1 MRKIIKM
8 NFSDIQ
14 LNESIQKSLV
24 DLDFINPTPIQI
36 KAIPFLLESTQDL
49 ISLAQTGTGK
59 TAAFGLPIINKIN
72 TKKKNTQSI
81 ILCPTRELCLQ
92 ITKDL
97 KSYSKYIKELRIT
110 PIYGGSDI
118 RKQMRELKI
127 GSQIV
132 VGTPGRV
139 LDLLNK
145 KKLELKNI
153 EIVVLDEADEMLNMG
168 FKEDID
174 LILEGTNKNKQILL
188 FSATMPKEV
197 LKISKNY
204 MNKPK
209 KIEVDS
215 KNEGAKDIEHNYYL
229 VMNLKDKYQVLRR
242 ICDMNPNIYG
252 IVFCRTRRECK
263 DISSKLMQDGYNADS
278 LNGDLSQPQRD
289 HVMNRFRK
297 KQIHLLV
304 ATDVAARG
312 IDVNDLSHII
322 NYNLPDENQI
332 YIHRSGRTGRAG
344 KKGISIIIG
353 SVREKRKILSIQ
365 KTINK
370 EITKKE
376 IPKGKDICEVQLMNL
391 IDRIINSDVT
401 SDIEQFI
408 PSIMEKV
415 SHLNRE
421 DLLKQLVSLE
431 FSRFLSFYNNV
442 SDINSDEKIRNS
454 NKGKAE
460 KGFSRFF
467 INLGKKH
474 DLQPQNLLG
483 LINEHTNN
491 KDIAIGKID
500 IMTGF
505 SFFETPIKYEKEI
518 LTALEKFTWN
528 NYRCGVEL
536 SKAISGTSE
545 RKESK
550 FKSSRNGFKGN
561 RGKAKGSFKK
571 SFKSQKSYKRKN
583 K

>member
-1 MRKIIKM
+1 MK
-8 NFSDIQ
+8 FSEIN
-14 LNESIQKSLV
+14 LNKNIQKSLKE
-24 DLDFINPTPIQI
+24 LNFEEATPVQE
-36 KAIPFLLESTQDL
+36 KAIPFLLENNQDL

-59 TAAFGLPIINKIN
+59 TAAFGLPIINKVDV
-72 TKKKNTQSI
+72 KKKRPQSI

-92 ITKDL
+92 ISKDL
-97 KSYSKYIKELRIT
+97 KLFASNSKDLRIT

-118 RKQMRELKI
+118 RKQMRELKM
-127 GSQIV
+127 GSHIV

-139 LDLLNK
+139 LDLLKRKN
-145 KKLELKNI
+145 LELNKI
-153 EIVVLDEADEMLNMG
+153 ESVVLDEADEMLNMG

-174 LILEGTNKNKQILL
+174 SILEGTNSKKQILL

-215 KNEGAKDIEHNYYL
+215 TNEGVKDLEHNYYL

-242 ICDMNPNIYG
+242 ICDINPNVYG

-263 DISSKLMQDGYNADS
+263 DISNKLVQDGYNADS

-289 HVMNRFRK
+289 HVMNRFREK
-297 KQIHLLV
+297 HIQLLV

-312 IDVNDLSHII
+312 LDVNDLSHVI
-322 NYNLPDENQI
+322 NYNLPDENQT

-344 KKGISIIIG
+344 KKGTSIII
-353 SVREKRKILSIQ
+353 SSNRDRRKIKSLE

-370 EITKKE
+370 DIIKKE
-376 IPKGKDICEVQLMNL
+376 IPKGKEICEAQLMNL
-391 IDRIINSDVT
+391 IDRIVNSEVNK
-401 SDIEQFI
+401 DIEKFI
-408 PSIMEKV
+408 PSILDKI

-442 SDINSDEKIRNS
+442 SDINTVERKRNS
-454 NKGKAE
+454 DSRKAE

-474 DLQPQNLLG
+474 NLRPQNLIG
-483 LINEHTNN
+483 IINDYTKN
-491 KDIAIGKID
+491 KDISIGKID
-500 IMTGF
+500 IMQGF
-505 SFFETPIKYEKEI
+505 SFFEVATNYEKEI
-518 LTALEKFTWN
+518 LSNLKKFMWN
-528 NYRCGVEL
+528 NYKCSVEL
-536 SKAISGTSE
+536 SKAVGDS
-545 RKESK
+545 SK
-550 FKSSRNGFKGN
+550 SRDRDKP
-561 RGKAKGSFKK
+561 RK
-571 SFKSQKSYKRKN
+571 SFRRGGKRTKPRKSFRRKRR
-583 K
+583 

>member
-1 MRKIIKM
+1 LQKIERMK
-8 NFSDIQ
+8 FSEIN
-14 LNESIQKSLV
+14 LNKNIQKSLKE
-24 DLDFINPTPIQI
+24 LNFEKATPVQE
-36 KAIPFLLESTQDL
+36 KAIPFLLENNQDL

-59 TAAFGLPIINKIN
+59 TAAFGLPIINKVDV
-72 TKKKNTQSI
+72 KKKRPQSI

-92 ITKDL
+92 ISKDL
-97 KSYSKYIKELRIT
+97 KLFASNSKDLRIT

-118 RKQMRELKI
+118 RKQMRELKM
-127 GSQIV
+127 GSHIV

-139 LDLLNK
+139 LDLLKRKN
-145 KKLELKNI
+145 LELNKI
-153 EIVVLDEADEMLNMG
+153 ESVVLDEADEMLNMG

-174 LILEGTNKNKQILL
+174 SILEGTNSKKQILL

-215 KNEGAKDIEHNYYL
+215 TNEGVKDLEHNYYL

-242 ICDMNPNIYG
+242 ICDINPNVYG

-263 DISSKLMQDGYNADS
+263 DISNKLVQDGYNADS

-289 HVMNRFRK
+289 HVMNRFREK
-297 KQIHLLV
+297 HIQLLV

-312 IDVNDLSHII
+312 LDVNDLSHVI
-322 NYNLPDENQI
+322 NYNLPDENQT
-332 YIHRSGRTGRAG
+332 YVHRSGRTGRAG

-353 SVREKRKILSIQ
+353 SNRDRRKIKTLE

-370 EITKKE
+370 DIIKKE
-376 IPKGKDICEVQLMNL
+376 IPKGKEICEAQLMNL
-391 IDRIINSDVT
+391 IDRIVNSEVNK
-401 SDIEQFI
+401 DIEKFI
-408 PSIMEKV
+408 PSILDKI

-442 SDINSDEKIRNS
+442 SDISSDERKRNSDSR
-454 NKGKAE
+454 KAE

-474 DLQPQNLLG
+474 NLRPQNLIG
-483 LINEHTNN
+483 IINDYTKN
-491 KDIAIGKID
+491 KDISIGKID
-500 IMTGF
+500 IMQGF
-505 SFFETPIKYEKEI
+505 SFFEVATNYEKEI
-518 LTALEKFTWN
+518 LSSLKKFMWN
-528 NYRCGVEL
+528 NYKCSVEL
-536 SKAISGTSE
+536 SKAVGDS
-545 RKESK
+545 SK
-550 FKSSRNGFKGN
+550 SRDRDKP
-561 RGKAKGSFKK
+561 RK
-571 SFKSQKSYKRKN
+571 SFKRGGKRTKPRN
-583 K
+583 SFRRKRR

>member
-1 MRKIIKM
+1 MK
-8 NFSDIQ
+8 FSEIN
-14 LNESIQKSLV
+14 LNKNIQKSLKE
-24 DLDFINPTPIQI
+24 LNFEEATPVQE
-36 KAIPFLLESTQDL
+36 KAIPFLLEKNQDL

-59 TAAFGLPIINKIN
+59 TAAFGLPIINKVDV
-72 TKKKNTQSI
+72 KKKRPQSI

-92 ITKDL
+92 ISKDL
-97 KSYSKYIKELRIT
+97 NLFASNSKGLRIT

-118 RKQMRELKI
+118 RKQMRELKM
-127 GSQIV
+127 GSHIV

-139 LDLLNK
+139 LDLLKRKN
-145 KKLELKNI
+145 LELNKI
-153 EIVVLDEADEMLNMG
+153 ESVVLDEADEMLNMG

-174 LILEGTNKNKQILL
+174 SILEGTNSKKQILL

-215 KNEGAKDIEHNYYL
+215 TNQGVKDLEHNYYL

-242 ICDMNPNIYG
+242 ICDMNPNVYG

-263 DISSKLMQDGYNADS
+263 DISNKLVQDGYNADS

-289 HVMNRFRK
+289 HVMNRFREK
-297 KQIHLLV
+297 HIQLLV

-312 IDVNDLSHII
+312 LDVNDLSHVI
-322 NYNLPDENQI
+322 NYNLPDENQT

-344 KKGISIIIG
+344 KKGISIII
-353 SVREKRKILSIQ
+353 SSNRDRRKIKSLE

-370 EITKKE
+370 DIIKKE
-376 IPKGKDICEVQLMNL
+376 IPKGKEICEAQLMNL
-391 IDRIINSDVT
+391 IDRIVNSEVNK
-401 SDIEQFI
+401 DIEKFI
-408 PSIMEKV
+408 PSILDKI

-442 SDINSDEKIRNS
+442 SDINTEERKRNS
-454 NKGKAE
+454 DSRKAE

-474 DLQPQNLLG
+474 NLRPQNLIG
-483 LINEHTNN
+483 IINDYTKN
-491 KDIAIGKID
+491 KDISIGKID
-500 IMTGF
+500 IMQGF
-505 SFFETPIKYEKEI
+505 SFFEVPSSYEKEI
-518 LTALEKFTWN
+518 LSNLKKFMWN
-528 NYRCGVEL
+528 NYKCSVEL
-536 SKAISGTSE
+536 SKAVGDS
-545 RKESK
+545 SK
-550 FKSSRNGFKGN
+550 SRDRDKP
-561 RGKAKGSFKK
+561 RK
-571 SFKSQKSYKRKN
+571 SFRKGGKRTKPRKSFRRKRR
-583 K
+583 

>member
-1 MRKIIKM
+1 MKFSEIK
-8 NFSDIQ
+8 
-14 LNESIQKSLV
+14 LNKNILKSLKE
-24 DLDFINPTPIQI
+24 LDFKEATPVQEQ
-36 KAIPFLLESTQDL
+36 AIPFLLEKNQDL

-59 TAAFGLPIINKIN
+59 TAAFGLPLINKVDV
-72 TKKKNTQSI
+72 KKKRPQSI

-92 ITKDL
+92 ISKDL
-97 KSYSKYIKELRIT
+97 NLFASNIKDIRIT

-118 RKQMRELKI
+118 RKQMRELKM
-127 GSQIV
+127 GSHIV

-139 LDLLNK
+139 LDLLKRKN
-145 KKLELKNI
+145 LELNKI
-153 EIVVLDEADEMLNMG
+153 ESVVLDEADEMLNMG

-174 LILEGTNKNKQILL
+174 SILEGTNSQKQILL

-215 KNEGAKDIEHNYYL
+215 TNEGVKDLEHNYYL
-229 VMNLKDKYQVLRR
+229 VVNLRDKYQVLRR

-263 DISSKLMQDGYNADS
+263 DISNKLVQDGYNADS

-289 HVMNRFRK
+289 HVMNRFREK
-297 KQIHLLV
+297 HIQLLV

-312 IDVNDLSHII
+312 LDVNDLSHVI

-344 KKGISIIIG
+344 KKGISIII
-353 SVREKRKILSIQ
+353 SSNRDRRKIKSLE

-370 EITKKE
+370 EIIKKE
-376 IPKGKDICEVQLMNL
+376 IPKGNDICEAQLMNL
-391 IDRIINSDVT
+391 IDRIVNSEVNK
-401 SDIEQFI
+401 DIEKFI
-408 PSIMEKV
+408 PSIMDKI

-442 SDINSDEKIRNS
+442 SDISSEERKRNS
-454 NKGKAE
+454 NGRKAE

-474 DLQPQNLLG
+474 DLRPQNLIG
-483 LINEHTNN
+483 IINDYTKN
-491 KDIAIGKID
+491 KDISIGKID
-500 IMTGF
+500 IMQGF
-505 SFFETPIKYEKEI
+505 SFFEVQTNYEKEI
-518 LTALEKFTWN
+518 LSNLKKFMWN
-528 NYRCGVEL
+528 NYKCGVEL
-536 SKAISGTSE
+536 SKAIS
-545 RKESK
+545 ES
-550 FKSSRNGFKGN
+550 SNSRNRDKRFRKG
-561 RGKAKGSFKK
+561 GKRTKPRK
-571 SFKSQKSYKRKN
+571 SFRRKRR
-583 K
+583 

>member
-1 MRKIIKM
+1 MQKIERMK
-8 NFSDIQ
+8 FSEIN
-14 LNESIQKSLV
+14 LNKNIQKSLKE
-24 DLDFINPTPIQI
+24 LNFEEATPVQE
-36 KAIPFLLESTQDL
+36 KAIPFLLENNQDL

-59 TAAFGLPIINKIN
+59 TAAFGLPIINKVDV
-72 TKKKNTQSI
+72 KKKRPQSI

-92 ITKDL
+92 ISKDL
-97 KSYSKYIKELRIT
+97 KLFASNSKDLRIT

-118 RKQMRELKI
+118 RKQMRELKM
-127 GSQIV
+127 GSHIV

-139 LDLLNK
+139 LDLLKRKN
-145 KKLELKNI
+145 LELNKI
-153 EIVVLDEADEMLNMG
+153 ESVVLDEADEMLNMG

-174 LILEGTNKNKQILL
+174 SILEGTNSKKQILL

-215 KNEGAKDIEHNYYL
+215 TNEGVKDLEHNYYL

-242 ICDMNPNIYG
+242 ICDINPNVYG

-263 DISSKLMQDGYNADS
+263 DISNKLVQDGYNADS

-289 HVMNRFRK
+289 HVMNRFREK
-297 KQIHLLV
+297 HIQLLV

-312 IDVNDLSHII
+312 LDVNDLSHVI
-322 NYNLPDENQI
+322 NYNLPDENQT

-344 KKGISIIIG
+344 KKGISIII
-353 SVREKRKILSIQ
+353 SSNRDRRKIKSLE

-370 EITKKE
+370 NIIKKE
-376 IPKGKDICEVQLMNL
+376 IPKGKEICEAQLMNL
-391 IDRIINSDVT
+391 IDRIVNSEVNK
-401 SDIEQFI
+401 DIEKFI
-408 PSIMEKV
+408 PSILDKI

-442 SDINSDEKIRNS
+442 SDINTVERKRNS
-454 NKGKAE
+454 DSRKAE

-474 DLQPQNLLG
+474 NLRPQNLIG
-483 LINEHTNN
+483 IINDYTKN
-491 KDIAIGKID
+491 KDISIGKID
-500 IMTGF
+500 IMQGF
-505 SFFETPIKYEKEI
+505 SFFEVATNYEKEI
-518 LTALEKFTWN
+518 LSNLKKFMWN
-528 NYRCGVEL
+528 NYKCSVEL
-536 SKAISGTSE
+536 SKAVGDS
-545 RKESK
+545 SK
-550 FKSSRNGFKGN
+550 SRDRDKP
-561 RGKAKGSFKK
+561 RK
-571 SFKSQKSYKRKN
+571 SFRRGGKRTKPRN
-583 K
+583 SFRRKRR

>member
-1 MRKIIKM
+1 M
-8 NFSDIQ
+8 NFSDIN
-14 LNESIQKSLV
+14 LNESIQKSLI

-36 KAIPFLLESTQDL
+36 QTIPFLLESNQDL

-59 TAAFGLPIINKIN
+59 TAAFGLPIINNIN

-97 KSYSKYIKELRIT
+97 KLYSKYIKELRIT

-118 RKQMRELKI
+118 RKQMRELKM

-174 LILEGTNKNKQILL
+174 LILEGTNENKQILL

-204 MNKPK
+204 MKKPK
-209 KIEVDS
+209 KIQVDS
-215 KNEGAKDIEHNYYL
+215 KNEGVKDIEHNYYL
-229 VMNLKDKYQVLRR
+229 VMNLKDRYQVLRR
-242 ICDMNPNIYG
+242 ICDINPHIYG
-252 IVFCRTRRECK
+252 IIFCRTRRECK
-263 DISSKLMQDGYNADS
+263 DISSKLVQDGYNADS

-297 KQIHLLV
+297 KHIQLLV

-312 IDVNDLSHII
+312 LDVNDLSHII
-322 NYNLPDENQI
+322 NYTLPDENQI

-353 SVREKRKILSIQ
+353 SVRDKRKILSIQ

-370 EITKKE
+370 EIIKKE

-391 IDRIINSDVT
+391 IERIIHSEVNH
-401 SDIEQFI
+401 DIEKFI

-442 SDINSDEKIRNS
+442 ADINSDEKKRNS

-474 DLQPQNLLG
+474 DLQAQNLIG
-483 LINEHTNN
+483 IINEFTNN
-491 KDIAIGKID
+491 KDISIGKID

-505 SFFETPIKYEKEI
+505 SFFEIPTKHEKEI
-518 LTALEKFTWN
+518 LTTLEKFTWN
-528 NYRCGVEL
+528 NYKCGVEL
-536 SKAISGTSE
+536 SKAINNDSK
-545 RKESK
+545 RKEKKYKKSRKGFRGNKSK
-550 FKSSRNGFKGN
+550 S
-561 RGKAKGSFKK
+561 KGSFKK
-571 SFKSQKSYKRKN
+571 NFKSKKSYKRRERTFSMK
-583 K
+583 

>member
-1 MRKIIKM
+1 MQKIERMKFSEIK
-8 NFSDIQ
+8 
-14 LNESIQKSLV
+14 LNKNIQKSLKE
-24 DLDFINPTPIQI
+24 LNFEEATPVQE
-36 KAIPFLLESTQDL
+36 KAIPFLLENNQDL

-59 TAAFGLPIINKIN
+59 TAAFGLPIINKVDV
-72 TKKKNTQSI
+72 KKKRPQSI

-92 ITKDL
+92 ISKDL
-97 KSYSKYIKELRIT
+97 KLFASNSKDLRIT

-118 RKQMRELKI
+118 RKQMRELKM
-127 GSQIV
+127 GSHIV

-139 LDLLNK
+139 LDLLKRKN
-145 KKLELKNI
+145 LELNKI
-153 EIVVLDEADEMLNMG
+153 ESVVLDEADEMLNMG

-174 LILEGTNKNKQILL
+174 SILEGTNSKKQILL

-215 KNEGAKDIEHNYYL
+215 TNEGVKDLEHNYYL

-242 ICDMNPNIYG
+242 ICDINPNVYG

-263 DISSKLMQDGYNADS
+263 EISNKLVQDGYNADS

-289 HVMNRFRK
+289 QVMNRFREK
-297 KQIHLLV
+297 HIQLLV

-312 IDVNDLSHII
+312 LDVNDLSHVI

-344 KKGISIIIG
+344 KKGISIII
-353 SVREKRKILSIQ
+353 SSNRDRRKIKSLE

-370 EITKKE
+370 DIIKKE
-376 IPKGKDICEVQLMNL
+376 IPKGKEICEAQLMNL
-391 IDRIINSDVT
+391 IDRIVNSEVNK
-401 SDIEQFI
+401 DIEKFI
-408 PSIMEKV
+408 PSILDKI

-442 SDINSDEKIRNS
+442 SDINTVERKRNS
-454 NKGKAE
+454 DNRKAE

-474 DLQPQNLLG
+474 NLRPQNLIG
-483 LINEHTNN
+483 IINDYTKN
-491 KDIAIGKID
+491 KDISIGKID
-500 IMTGF
+500 IMQGF
-505 SFFETPIKYEKEI
+505 SFFEVATNYEKEI
-518 LTALEKFTWN
+518 LSNLKKFMWN
-528 NYRCGVEL
+528 NYKCSVEL
-536 SKAISGTSE
+536 SKAVGD
-545 RKESK
+545 
-550 FKSSRNGFKGN
+550 SSRTRDRDKP
-561 RGKAKGSFKK
+561 RK
-571 SFKSQKSYKRKN
+571 SFRREGKRTKPRN
-583 K
+583 SFRRKRR

>member
-1 MRKIIKM
+1 MK
-8 NFSDIQ
+8 FSEIN
-14 LNESIQKSLV
+14 LNKNIQKSLKE
-24 DLDFINPTPIQI
+24 LNFEEATPVQE
-36 KAIPFLLESTQDL
+36 KAIPFLLENNQDL

-59 TAAFGLPIINKIN
+59 TAAFGLPIINKVDI
-72 TKKKNTQSI
+72 KKKRPQSI

-92 ITKDL
+92 ISKDL
-97 KSYSKYIKELRIT
+97 KLFASNSKDLRIT

-118 RKQMRELKI
+118 RKQMRELKM
-127 GSQIV
+127 GSHIV

-139 LDLLNK
+139 LDLLKRKN
-145 KKLELKNI
+145 LELNKI
-153 EIVVLDEADEMLNMG
+153 ESVVLDEADEMLNMG

-174 LILEGTNKNKQILL
+174 SILEGTNSKKQILL

-215 KNEGAKDIEHNYYL
+215 TNEGVKDLEHNYYL

-242 ICDMNPNIYG
+242 ICDINPNVYG

-263 DISSKLMQDGYNADS
+263 DISNKLVQDGYNADS

-289 HVMNRFRK
+289 HVMNRFREK
-297 KQIHLLV
+297 HIQLLV

-312 IDVNDLSHII
+312 LDVNDLSHVI
-322 NYNLPDENQI
+322 NYNLPDENQT

-344 KKGISIIIG
+344 KKGTSIII
-353 SVREKRKILSIQ
+353 SSNRDRRKIKSLE

-370 EITKKE
+370 DIIKKE
-376 IPKGKDICEVQLMNL
+376 IPKGKEICEAQLMNL
-391 IDRIINSDVT
+391 IDRIVNSEVNK
-401 SDIEQFI
+401 DIEKFI
-408 PSIMEKV
+408 PSILDKI

-442 SDINSDEKIRNS
+442 SDINTVERKRNS
-454 NKGKAE
+454 DSRKAE

-474 DLQPQNLLG
+474 NLRPQNLIG
-483 LINEHTNN
+483 IINDYTKN
-491 KDIAIGKID
+491 KDISIGKID
-500 IMTGF
+500 IMQGF
-505 SFFETPIKYEKEI
+505 SFFEVATNYEKEI
-518 LTALEKFTWN
+518 LSNLKKFMWN
-528 NYRCGVEL
+528 NYKCSVEL
-536 SKAISGTSE
+536 SKAVGDS
-545 RKESK
+545 SK
-550 FKSSRNGFKGN
+550 SRDRDKP
-561 RGKAKGSFKK
+561 RK
-571 SFKSQKSYKRKN
+571 SFRRGGKRTKPRN
-583 K
+583 SFRRKRR

>member
-1 MRKIIKM
+1 MK
-8 NFSDIQ
+8 FSEI
-14 LNESIQKSLV
+14 NVNKNIQKSLKE
-24 DLDFINPTPIQI
+24 LNFEEATPVQE
-36 KAIPFLLESTQDL
+36 KAIPFLLENNQDL

-59 TAAFGLPIINKIN
+59 TAAFGLPIINKVDV
-72 TKKKNTQSI
+72 KKKRPQSI

-92 ITKDL
+92 ISKDL
-97 KSYSKYIKELRIT
+97 KLFASNSKDLRIT

-118 RKQMRELKI
+118 RKQMRELKM
-127 GSQIV
+127 GSHIV

-139 LDLLNK
+139 LDLLKRKN
-145 KKLELKNI
+145 LELNKI
-153 EIVVLDEADEMLNMG
+153 ESVVLDEADEMLNMG

-174 LILEGTNKNKQILL
+174 SILEGTNSKKQILL

-215 KNEGAKDIEHNYYL
+215 TNEGVKDLEHNYYL

-242 ICDMNPNIYG
+242 ICDINPNVYG

-263 DISSKLMQDGYNADS
+263 DISNKLVQDGYNADS

-289 HVMNRFRK
+289 HVMNRFREK
-297 KQIHLLV
+297 HIQLLV

-312 IDVNDLSHII
+312 LDVNDLSHVI
-322 NYNLPDENQI
+322 NYNLPDENQT

-344 KKGISIIIG
+344 KKGTSIII
-353 SVREKRKILSIQ
+353 SSNRDRRKIKSLE

-370 EITKKE
+370 NIIKKE
-376 IPKGKDICEVQLMNL
+376 IPKGKEICEAQLMNL
-391 IDRIINSDVT
+391 IDRIVNSEVNK
-401 SDIEQFI
+401 DIEKFI
-408 PSIMEKV
+408 PSILDKI

-442 SDINSDEKIRNS
+442 SDINTVERKRNS
-454 NKGKAE
+454 DSRKAE

-474 DLQPQNLLG
+474 NLRPQNLIG
-483 LINEHTNN
+483 IINDYTKN
-491 KDIAIGKID
+491 KDISIGKID
-500 IMTGF
+500 IMQGF
-505 SFFETPIKYEKEI
+505 SFFEVATNYEKEI
-518 LTALEKFTWN
+518 LSNLKKFMWN
-528 NYRCGVEL
+528 NYKCSVEL
-536 SKAISGTSE
+536 SKAVGDS
-545 RKESK
+545 SK
-550 FKSSRNGFKGN
+550 SRDRDKP
-561 RGKAKGSFKK
+561 RK
-571 SFKSQKSYKRKN
+571 SFRRGGKRTKPRN
-583 K
+583 SFRRKRR

>member
-1 MRKIIKM
+1 M
-8 NFSDIQ
+8 NFPDIN

-24 DLDFINPTPIQI
+24 DLNFINPTPIQI
-36 KAIPFLLESTQDL
+36 KAIPFLLESNQDL

-59 TAAFGLPIINKIN
+59 TAAFGLPIINNIN

-97 KSYSKYIKELRIT
+97 KLYSKYIKELRIT

-118 RKQMRELKI
+118 RKQMRELKM

-174 LILEGTNKNKQILL
+174 LILEGTNENKQILL

-204 MNKPK
+204 MKKPK
-209 KIEVDS
+209 KIQVDS
-215 KNEGAKDIEHNYYL
+215 KNEGVKDIEHNYYL
-229 VMNLKDKYQVLRR
+229 VMNLKDRYQVLRR
-242 ICDMNPNIYG
+242 ICDINPHIYG
-252 IVFCRTRRECK
+252 IIFCRTRRECK
-263 DISSKLMQDGYNADS
+263 DISSKLVQDGYNADS

-297 KQIHLLV
+297 KHIQLLV

-312 IDVNDLSHII
+312 LDVNDLSHII

-353 SVREKRKILSIQ
+353 SVRDKRKILSIQ

-370 EITKKE
+370 EIIKKE

-391 IDRIINSDVT
+391 IERIIHSEVNH
-401 SDIEQFI
+401 DIEKFI

-442 SDINSDEKIRNS
+442 ADINSDEKKRNS

-474 DLQPQNLLG
+474 NLQAQNLIG
-483 LINEHTNN
+483 IINEFTNN
-491 KDIAIGKID
+491 KDISIGKID

-505 SFFETPIKYEKEI
+505 SFFEIPTKHEKEI
-518 LTALEKFTWN
+518 LTTLEKFTWN
-528 NYRCGVEL
+528 NYKCGVEL
-536 SKAISGTSE
+536 SKAINDDSN
-545 RKESK
+545 RKEK
-550 FKSSRNGFKGN
+550 KYKKSRKEFRGN
-561 RGKAKGSFKK
+561 RSKSKGSFKK
-571 SFKSQKSYKRKN
+571 NFKSKKSYKRRERTFSMK
-583 K
+583 

>member
-1 MRKIIKM
+1 MK
-8 NFSDIQ
+8 FSEIN
-14 LNESIQKSLV
+14 LNKNIQKSLKE
-24 DLDFINPTPIQI
+24 LNFEEATPVQE
-36 KAIPFLLESTQDL
+36 KAIPFLLENNQDL

-59 TAAFGLPIINKIN
+59 TAAFGLPIINKVDI
-72 TKKKNTQSI
+72 KKKRPQSI

-92 ITKDL
+92 ISKDL
-97 KSYSKYIKELRIT
+97 KLFASNSKDLRIT

-118 RKQMRELKI
+118 RKQMRELKM
-127 GSQIV
+127 GSHIV

-139 LDLLNK
+139 LDLLKRKN
-145 KKLELKNI
+145 LELNKI
-153 EIVVLDEADEMLNMG
+153 ESVVLDEADEMLNMG

-174 LILEGTNKNKQILL
+174 SILEGTNSKKQILL

-215 KNEGAKDIEHNYYL
+215 TNEGVKDLEHNYYL

-242 ICDMNPNIYG
+242 ICDINPNVYG

-263 DISSKLMQDGYNADS
+263 DISNKLVQDGYNADS

-289 HVMNRFRK
+289 HVMNRFREK
-297 KQIHLLV
+297 HIQLLV

-312 IDVNDLSHII
+312 LDVNDLSHVI
-322 NYNLPDENQI
+322 NYNLPDENQT

-344 KKGISIIIG
+344 KKGTSIII
-353 SVREKRKILSIQ
+353 SSNRDRRKIKSLE

-370 EITKKE
+370 NIIKKE
-376 IPKGKDICEVQLMNL
+376 IPKGKEICEAQLMNL
-391 IDRIINSDVT
+391 IDRIVNSEVNK
-401 SDIEQFI
+401 DIEKFI
-408 PSIMEKV
+408 PSILDKI

-442 SDINSDEKIRNS
+442 SDINTVERKRNS
-454 NKGKAE
+454 DSRKAE

-474 DLQPQNLLG
+474 NLRPQNLIG
-483 LINEHTNN
+483 IINDYTKN
-491 KDIAIGKID
+491 KDISIGKID
-500 IMTGF
+500 IMQGF
-505 SFFETPIKYEKEI
+505 SFFEVATNYEKEI
-518 LTALEKFTWN
+518 LSNLKKFMWN
-528 NYRCGVEL
+528 NYKCSVEL
-536 SKAISGTSE
+536 SKAVGDS
-545 RKESK
+545 SK
-550 FKSSRNGFKGN
+550 SRDRDKP
-561 RGKAKGSFKK
+561 RK
-571 SFKSQKSYKRKN
+571 SFRRGGKRTKPRN
-583 K
+583 SFRRKRR

>member
-1 MRKIIKM
+1 MKFSEIK
-8 NFSDIQ
+8 
-14 LNESIQKSLV
+14 LNKNIQKSLKE
-24 DLDFINPTPIQI
+24 LNFEEATPVQE
-36 KAIPFLLESTQDL
+36 KAIPFLLENNQDL

-59 TAAFGLPIINKIN
+59 PAAFGLPIINKVDV
-72 TKKKNTQSI
+72 KKKRPQSI

-92 ITKDL
+92 ISKDL
-97 KSYSKYIKELRIT
+97 KLFASNSKDLRIT

-118 RKQMRELKI
+118 RKQMRELKM
-127 GSQIV
+127 GSHIV

-139 LDLLNK
+139 LDLLKRKN
-145 KKLELKNI
+145 LELNKI
-153 EIVVLDEADEMLNMG
+153 ESVVLDEADEMLNMG

-174 LILEGTNKNKQILL
+174 SILEGTNSKKQILL

-215 KNEGAKDIEHNYYL
+215 TNEGVKDLEHNYYL

-242 ICDMNPNIYG
+242 ICDINPNVYG

-263 DISSKLMQDGYNADS
+263 EISNKLVQDGYNADS

-289 HVMNRFRK
+289 QVMNRFREK
-297 KQIHLLV
+297 HIQLLV

-312 IDVNDLSHII
+312 LDVNDLSHVI

-344 KKGISIIIG
+344 KKGISIII
-353 SVREKRKILSIQ
+353 SSNRDRRKIKSLE

-370 EITKKE
+370 DIIKKE
-376 IPKGKDICEVQLMNL
+376 IPKGKEICEAQLMNL
-391 IDRIINSDVT
+391 IDRIVNSEVNK
-401 SDIEQFI
+401 DIEKFI
-408 PSIMEKV
+408 PSILDKI

-442 SDINSDEKIRNS
+442 SDINTVERKRNS
-454 NKGKAE
+454 GSRKAE

-474 DLQPQNLLG
+474 NLRPQNLIG
-483 LINEHTNN
+483 IINDYTKN
-491 KDIAIGKID
+491 KDISIGKID
-500 IMTGF
+500 IMQGF
-505 SFFETPIKYEKEI
+505 SFFEVATNYEKEI
-518 LTALEKFTWN
+518 LSNLKKFMWN
-528 NYRCGVEL
+528 NYKCSVEL
-536 SKAISGTSE
+536 SKAVGD
-545 RKESK
+545 
-550 FKSSRNGFKGN
+550 SSRTRDRDKP
-561 RGKAKGSFKK
+561 RK
-571 SFKSQKSYKRKN
+571 SFRREGKRTKPRN
-583 K
+583 SFRRKRR

>member
-1 MRKIIKM
+1 MTFSKLGLNKNLQKAIK
-8 NFSDIQ
+8 
-14 LNESIQKSLV
+14 
-24 DLDFINPTPIQI
+24 DLGFVEPTPVQ
-36 KAIPFLLESTQDL
+36 KETIPYLINEDKDL
-49 ISLAQTGTGK
+49 IALAQTGTGK
-59 TAAFGLPIINKIN
+59 TAAFGLPIIEKIEIDR
-72 TKKKNTQSI
+72 KIPQSI

-97 KSYSKYIKELRIT
+97 KLYSKYIKELRIT

-118 RKQMRELKI
+118 RKQMRELKM

-153 EIVVLDEADEMLNMG
+153 DIVVLDEADEMLNMG

-174 LILEGTNKNKQILL
+174 LILEGTNENKQILL

-204 MNKPK
+204 MKKPK
-209 KIEVDS
+209 KIQVDS
-215 KNEGAKDIEHNYYL
+215 KNEGVKDIEHNYYL
-229 VMNLKDKYQVLRR
+229 VVNLKDRYQVLRR
-242 ICDMNPNIYG
+242 ICDINPHIYG

-263 DISSKLMQDGYNADS
+263 DISSKLVQDGYNADS

-312 IDVNDLSHII
+312 LDVNDLSHII

-483 LINEHTNN
+483 LINEQTNN

-536 SKAISGTSE
+536 SKAISGGTSE

-561 RGKAKGSFKK
+561 RGKSKGSFKK

>member
-1 MRKIIKM
+1 M
-8 NFSDIQ
+8 NFSDIN
-14 LNESIQKSLV
+14 LNESIQKSLI
-24 DLDFINPTPIQI
+24 DLNFINPTPIQI
-36 KAIPFLLESTQDL
+36 QTIPFLLESSQDL

-59 TAAFGLPIINKIN
+59 TAAFGLPIINNIN

-97 KSYSKYIKELRIT
+97 KLYSKYIKELRIT

-118 RKQMRELKI
+118 RKQMRELKM

-153 EIVVLDEADEMLNMG
+153 DIVVLDEADEMLNMG

-174 LILEGTNKNKQILL
+174 LILEGTNENKQILL

-204 MNKPK
+204 MKKPK
-209 KIEVDS
+209 KIQVDS
-215 KNEGAKDIEHNYYL
+215 KNEGVKDIEHNYYL
-229 VMNLKDKYQVLRR
+229 VMNLKDRYQVLRR
-242 ICDMNPNIYG
+242 ICDINPHIYG
-252 IVFCRTRRECK
+252 IIFCRTRRECK
-263 DISSKLMQDGYNADS
+263 DISSKLVQDGYNADS

-297 KQIHLLV
+297 KQIQLLV

-312 IDVNDLSHII
+312 LDVNDLSHII
-322 NYNLPDENQI
+322 NYNIPDENQI

-353 SVREKRKILSIQ
+353 SVRDKRKILSIQ

-370 EITKKE
+370 EIIKKE

-391 IDRIINSDVT
+391 IDRIIHSEVNH
-401 SDIEQFI
+401 DIEKFI

-442 SDINSDEKIRNS
+442 ADINSDEKKRNS

-474 DLQPQNLLG
+474 NLQPQNLIG
-483 LINEHTNN
+483 IINEFTNN
-491 KDIAIGKID
+491 KDISIGKID

-505 SFFETPIKYEKEI
+505 SFFEIPTKHEKEI
-518 LTALEKFTWN
+518 RTTLEKFTWN
-528 NYRCGVEL
+528 NYKCGVEL
-536 SKAISGTSE
+536 SKAINDDSK
-545 RKESK
+545 RKEK
-550 FKSSRNGFKGN
+550 KYKKSRKGFRGN
-561 RGKAKGSFKK
+561 RSKSKGSFKK
-571 SFKSQKSYKRKN
+571 NIKRKSSRYLVTL
-583 K
+583 

>member
-1 MRKIIKM
+1 MQKIERMK
-8 NFSDIQ
+8 FSEIN
-14 LNESIQKSLV
+14 LNKNIQKSLKE
-24 DLDFINPTPIQI
+24 LNFEKATPVQE
-36 KAIPFLLESTQDL
+36 KAIPFLLENNQDL

-59 TAAFGLPIINKIN
+59 TAAFGLPIINKVDV
-72 TKKKNTQSI
+72 KKKRPQSI

-92 ITKDL
+92 ISKDL
-97 KSYSKYIKELRIT
+97 KLFASNSKDLRIT

-118 RKQMRELKI
+118 RKQMRELKM
-127 GSQIV
+127 GSHIV

-139 LDLLNK
+139 LDLLKRKN
-145 KKLELKNI
+145 LELNKI
-153 EIVVLDEADEMLNMG
+153 ESVVLDEADEMLNMG

-174 LILEGTNKNKQILL
+174 SILEGTNSKKQILL

-215 KNEGAKDIEHNYYL
+215 TNEGVKDLEHNYYL

-242 ICDMNPNIYG
+242 ICDINPNVYG

-263 DISSKLMQDGYNADS
+263 DISNKLVQDGYNADS

-289 HVMNRFRK
+289 HVMNRFREK
-297 KQIHLLV
+297 HIQLLV

-312 IDVNDLSHII
+312 LDVNDLSHVI
-322 NYNLPDENQI
+322 NYNLPDENQT
-332 YIHRSGRTGRAG
+332 YVHRSGRTGRAG

-353 SVREKRKILSIQ
+353 SNRDRRKIKTLE

-370 EITKKE
+370 NIIKKE
-376 IPKGKDICEVQLMNL
+376 IPKGKEICEAQLMNL
-391 IDRIINSDVT
+391 IDRIVNSEVNK
-401 SDIEQFI
+401 DIEKFI
-408 PSIMEKV
+408 PSILDKI

-442 SDINSDEKIRNS
+442 SDISSDERKRNSDSR
-454 NKGKAE
+454 KAE

-474 DLQPQNLLG
+474 NLRPQNLIG
-483 LINEHTNN
+483 IINDYTKN
-491 KDIAIGKID
+491 KDISIGKID
-500 IMTGF
+500 IMQGF
-505 SFFETPIKYEKEI
+505 SFFEVATNYEKEI
-518 LTALEKFTWN
+518 LSSLKKFMWN
-528 NYRCGVEL
+528 NYKCSVEL
-536 SKAISGTSE
+536 SKAVGDS
-545 RKESK
+545 SK
-550 FKSSRNGFKGN
+550 SRDRDKP
-561 RGKAKGSFKK
+561 RK
-571 SFKSQKSYKRKN
+571 SFKRGGKRTKPRN
-583 K
+583 SFRRKRR

>member
-1 MRKIIKM
+1 MK
-8 NFSDIQ
+8 FSEIN
-14 LNESIQKSLV
+14 LNKNIQKSLKE
-24 DLDFINPTPIQI
+24 LNFEEATPVQE
-36 KAIPFLLESTQDL
+36 KAIPFLLENNQDL

-59 TAAFGLPIINKIN
+59 TAAFGLPIINKVDI
-72 TKKKNTQSI
+72 KKKRPQSI

-92 ITKDL
+92 ISKDL
-97 KSYSKYIKELRIT
+97 KLFASNSKDLRIT

-118 RKQMRELKI
+118 RKQMRELKM
-127 GSQIV
+127 GSHIV

-139 LDLLNK
+139 LDLLKRKN
-145 KKLELKNI
+145 LELNKI
-153 EIVVLDEADEMLNMG
+153 ESVVLDEADEMLNMG

-174 LILEGTNKNKQILL
+174 SILEGTNSKKQILL

-215 KNEGAKDIEHNYYL
+215 TNEGVKDLEHNYYL

-242 ICDMNPNIYG
+242 ICDINPNVYG

-263 DISSKLMQDGYNADS
+263 DISNKLVQDGYNADS

-289 HVMNRFRK
+289 HVMNRFREK
-297 KQIHLLV
+297 HIQLLV

-312 IDVNDLSHII
+312 LDVNDLSHVI
-322 NYNLPDENQI
+322 NYNLPDENQT

-344 KKGISIIIG
+344 KKGTSIII
-353 SVREKRKILSIQ
+353 SSNRDRRKIKLLE

-370 EITKKE
+370 DIIKKE
-376 IPKGKDICEVQLMNL
+376 IPKGKEICEAQLMNL
-391 IDRIINSDVT
+391 IDRIVNSEVNK
-401 SDIEQFI
+401 DIEKFI
-408 PSIMEKV
+408 PSILDKI

-442 SDINSDEKIRNS
+442 SDINTVERKRNS
-454 NKGKAE
+454 DSRKAE

-474 DLQPQNLLG
+474 NLRPQNIIG
-483 LINEHTNN
+483 IINDYTKN
-491 KDIAIGKID
+491 KDISIGKID
-500 IMTGF
+500 IMQGF
-505 SFFETPIKYEKEI
+505 SFFEVATNYEKEI
-518 LTALEKFTWN
+518 LSNLKKFMWN
-528 NYRCGVEL
+528 NYKCSVEL
-536 SKAISGTSE
+536 SKAVGDS
-545 RKESK
+545 SK
-550 FKSSRNGFKGN
+550 SRDRDKP
-561 RGKAKGSFKK
+561 RK
-571 SFKSQKSYKRKN
+571 SFRRGGKRTKPRN
-583 K
+583 SFRRKRR